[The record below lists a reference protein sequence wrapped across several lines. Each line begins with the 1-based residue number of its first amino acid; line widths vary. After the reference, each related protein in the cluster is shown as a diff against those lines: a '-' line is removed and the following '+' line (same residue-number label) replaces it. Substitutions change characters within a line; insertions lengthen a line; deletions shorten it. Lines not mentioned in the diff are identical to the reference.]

1 MSPKPK
7 LNKTYSG
14 TIDYGETYQYKD
26 AKYWVYLRKRSS
38 SQPIVK
44 IWQVKIKTKE
54 HQIIIQMNIIN
65 KLETQPSSLNS
76 NPG

>member
-1 MSPKPK
+1 MSPKSK

-14 TIDYGETYQYKD
+14 TIDYGETCQYKD

-44 IWQVKIKTKE
+44 IWQVRIKTTE

-65 KLETQPSSLNS
+65 KLETQPSLNS

>member
-1 MSPKPK
+1 MSPKSK

-26 AKYWVYLRKRSS
+26 AKYWVYLIKRSS

-44 IWQVKIKTKE
+44 VLKVRIKTKE
-54 HQIIIQMNIIN
+54 HQIIN
-65 KLETQPSSLNS
+65 KLETQSSSLNS
-76 NPG
+76 NPV

>member
-1 MSPKPK
+1 MSPKSK

-14 TIDYGETYQYKD
+14 TVDYSDTYQYKD

-44 IWQVKIKTKE
+44 VWQVRIKTKG
-54 HQIIIQMNIIN
+54 HQIII
-65 KLETQPSSLNS
+65 
-76 NPG
+76 